1 MNPGN
6 RIWGIVI
13 CAVGLFYLVEG
24 YNLPPAAIG
33 DPLGPLTFPTILG
46 VSFIACGVYL
56 ALKPGP
62 RSPHPVL
69 VRRYFLQV
77 LILFTLLLLYSA
89 GISWA
94 GYLISTFLF
103 VLLGAFLMGERSW
116 AKGILFSAAFSAGVF
131 FLFVRVL
138 TIPLP
143 FGFLKMFGFK

>member
-1 MNPGN
+1 
-6 RIWGIVI
+6 
-13 CAVGLFYLVEG
+13 
-24 YNLPPAAIG
+24 
-33 DPLGPLTFPTILG
+33 LTFPTILG
-46 VSFIACGVYL
+46 LSFIACGVYL

-62 RSPHPVL
+62 RTTQPVL
-69 VRRYFLQV
+69 VRRHFLQV
-77 LILFTLLLLYSA
+77 LLLFALLLLYSA

-143 FGFLKMFGFK
+143 FGFLKMLGFK